1 MDAER
6 RELGAFLRGKRTGL
20 GVRREDVAEKAS
32 VGYDW
37 YVRIEQGRARASAQ
51 VLASIGEALGL
62 APAELAYVQALADD
76 TRPARRV
83 GPAPEVL
90 PPAVLRVMHAQ
101 HPSPAYVLNT
111 RFDVLAWNDAVSAFY
126 GVDFASVPVA
136 DRNVVWLMLTHPVLA
151 ERVVD
156 CAEHARLLVHRCRA
170 MWAGRSDEPAIRALI
185 DRMSA
190 AAPRFR
196 EWWAEPV
203 PEALDLAP
211 VRKVVRDPELGLLGV
226 EQTAWLFG
234 DASEYVL
241 ILSSPLD
248 GPGHDGTAALLAELA
263 RR

>member
-6 RELGAFLRGKRTGL
+6 RELGAYLRGKRSGL
-20 GVRREDVAEKAS
+20 GLRREDVAEKAS
-32 VGYDW
+32 IGYDW

-51 VLASIGEALGL
+51 VLTSIGEALGL

-76 TRPARRV
+76 RRPVHRPASEEL
-83 GPAPEVL
+83 PE
-90 PPAVLRVMHAQ
+90 AVLRVMHAQ
-101 HPSPAYVLNT
+101 HPSPAYVLDT
-111 RFDVLAWNDAVSAFY
+111 RLDVLAWNHAASAFY
-126 GVDFASVPVA
+126 GLDFGEIPVA

-156 CAEHARLLVHRCRA
+156 CAGHARLLVHRCRA
-170 MWAGRSDEPAIRALI
+170 LWAGRGGEPAIRALV
-185 DRMSA
+185 DRMTE

-211 VRKVVRDPELGLLGV
+211 VRKVVRDPELGLFGV

-234 DASEYVL
+234 DASQYVL

-248 GPGHDGTAALLAELA
+248 GPGHEGTAARLAELA

>member
-1 MDAER
+1 MNAER
-6 RELGAFLRGKRTGL
+6 RELGAYLRGKRTGL
-20 GVRREDVAEKAS
+20 GLRREDVAEKAS

-62 APAELAYVQALADD
+62 APAELAYAHALADD
-76 TRPARRV
+76 TRPAHPTV
-83 GPAPEVL
+83 PEEL

-111 RFDVLAWNDAVSAFY
+111 RLDVLAWNDAASAFY
-126 GVDFASVPVA
+126 GLDFGAVPVA

-151 ERVVD
+151 ERVED

-170 MWAGRSDEPAIRALI
+170 LWAGRAGEPAIRALI
-185 DRMSA
+185 DRMTEA
-190 AAPRFR
+190 EPRFR

-203 PEALDLAP
+203 PEVLDLAP
-211 VRKVVRDPELGLLGV
+211 VRKVVRDPELGRFGV

-234 DASEYVL
+234 DASQYVL

-248 GPGHDGTAALLAELA
+248 GPGHEDTSARLAELA
-263 RR
+263 AR